1 MSPAELRIL
10 DAVKVCCEKW
20 GVAKV
25 SIDDIAAEAGVSRA
39 TLYRMF
45 PGGKEV
51 VFDAL
56 RVRELEDFFERLT
69 AGVVGAVDLE
79 DIVVR
84 TVVVATRELRADEH
98 LALMLMSEPG
108 DVLSNLTVQGVPRI
122 IRMASLFLAPMVDEH
137 LSREQGAILVDLLAR
152 LVISYFLAPSDLV
165 DFGDDESARAFIRT
179 HILPAFQ
186 PSALHTTTGGS

>member
-20 GVAKV
+20 GLAKV
-25 SIDDIAAEAGVSRA
+25 SIDDIAAEARVSRA

-56 RVRELEDFFERLT
+56 RVRELEEFFERLT
-69 AGVVGAVDLE
+69 AGVAGAVDLE

-84 TVVVATRELRADEH
+84 TVVVATQELRADEH

-137 LSREQGAILVDLLAR
+137 LSRHQGAILVDLMAR

-186 PSALHTTTGGS
+186 PSSLSTTTGDS